1 MNTDHHKPS
10 ISPALPGIWT
20 FFVLVGMIIA
30 SPFTHAQSI
39 NAPPEQSS
47 STSSNT
53 RPLMVEGK
61 PPTTA
66 TVTMGSSD
74 PMPSDLARS
83 PMLSQLLGIA
93 RELNARAI
101 NTLRKEMSELTE
113 LELDSQPFAIMRLT
127 RGKATH
133 DISIHRIDQRQ
144 LAFVN
149 ETDPESNLSQAW
161 TVDAEVFESIGLNQA
176 MLADIEKQSIIKPLR
191 SDTLEQP
198 YFESD
203 ITLDSRT
210 RRARF
215 KQNYPQLTRELH
227 KERIR
232 IRLPQGDSSDQDNP
246 LPPGLLVWISPT
258 PNGQIPR
265 IFAKA
270 CDELNLIAIGV
281 DNNGNEQQITDRLQN
296 HLDSIAT
303 VAAKFQIDERRIYAT
318 GMSGGGRCTS
328 IFQQTFPEIFMG
340 SVPIVGLDS
349 YHKTPTGNPGL
360 FWEARFGRPSAQ
372 SFKLLKDRRIAA
384 ITGSMDF
391 NAPEM
396 KTRSQQ
402 MKRDGLNIRLD
413 IIEGMG
419 HTMPDEDQ
427 FLDALAWV
435 DEMQQEQIA
444 VSNAKAQKSL
454 DQYTSR
460 NGNGV
465 AEDSRSRRQLIQIT
479 IDAPWSPSAWEAAK
493 ILGIEIDQAPD
504 D

>member
-1 MNTDHHKPS
+1 
-10 ISPALPGIWT
+10 
-20 FFVLVGMIIA
+20 
-30 SPFTHAQSI
+30 
-39 NAPPEQSS
+39 
-47 STSSNT
+47 
-53 RPLMVEGK
+53 MVEGK

-66 TVTMGSSD
+66 TVTMGSDD
-74 PMPSDLARS
+74 PMPSDIARS
-83 PMLSQLLGIA
+83 PMLSQLAGIA
-93 RELNARAI
+93 GELDARAI
-101 NTLRKEMSELTE
+101 NTLRKEMSELAE

-133 DISIHRIDQRQ
+133 DIPIHRIDQRQ

-149 ETDPESNLSQAW
+149 ELDPDSNLSQAW
-161 TVDAEVFESIGLNQA
+161 IVDAEAFESLSLDQA
-176 MLADIEKQSIIKPLR
+176 MLAGIDRQSIQSPVHG
-191 SDTLEQP
+191 DTLEQP
-198 YFESD
+198 YFESE
-203 ITLDSRT
+203 IILDTRT

-232 IRLPQGDSSDQDNP
+232 IRLPQGQSSDENA
-246 LPPGLLVWISPT
+246 LPPGVLVWISPT
-258 PNGQIPR
+258 PNGQIHR

-270 CDELNLIAIGV
+270 CDELNLIAIGL
-281 DNNGNEQQITDRLQN
+281 DNNGNERQITDRLQN

-303 VAAKFQIDERRIYAT
+303 VAAHFQIDERRIYAT

-349 YHKTPTGNPGL
+349 YHKTPTGRPGL

-402 MKRDGLNIRLD
+402 MKRDGINIRLE

-419 HTMPDEDQ
+419 HTMPDENQ
-427 FLDALAWV
+427 FLEALQWV
-435 DEMQQEQIA
+435 DEHQQDKIA
-444 VSNAKAQKSL
+444 QANTKAQKDLEIYTKRHGDSE
-454 DQYTSR
+454 DQSIP
-460 NGNGV
+460 
-465 AEDSRSRRQLIQIT
+465 EDTRSRRQLIQIT
-479 IDAPWSPSAWEAAK
+479 IDAPWSPNAWKAAEL
-493 ILGIEIDQAPD
+493 LGIEITESAD